1 MEDSSP
7 AGEEMPARS
16 ASSQDQAIYSKQL
29 LYWTS
34 SRLRALPRG
43 GHRPT
48 AWSQLLALPA
58 SAYQGR
64 IWSNKGLGAPRSFA
78 QIKSLYNSPTPAAS
92 QFSSSETAI
101 ERQSSPQSRGKGE
114 AFWSYLSNYSGAELD
129 FGETSG
135 VGTTDVLSNPEVRV
149 CPSLVVKSMHSSAC
163 QGVKLRSPICS
174 SSFGHD
180 LLKGPPPNHPCIPPF
195 LFDEGW
201 IFVEKPR
208 NSTALRE
215 DFCHSVEWRA
225 GSGPSIGDKVS
236 LSTPEGIVMQDFPKR
251 KNGTHGDWVED
262 LSSDLNS
269 ESLQFQWL
277 TDKMKECGE
286 AVGLSVN
293 NSKKGWGD
301 LIAFAHG
308 REKENRTALALVK

>member
-1 MEDSSP
+1 M
-7 AGEEMPARS
+7 G
-16 ASSQDQAIYSKQL
+16 
-29 LYWTS
+29 
-34 SRLRALPRG
+34 
-43 GHRPT
+43 T
-48 AWSQLLALPA
+48 A
-58 SAYQGR
+58 
-64 IWSNKGLGAPRSFA
+64 
-78 QIKSLYNSPTPAAS
+78 
-92 QFSSSETAI
+92 
-101 ERQSSPQSRGKGE
+101 
-114 AFWSYLSNYSGAELD
+114 
-129 FGETSG
+129 
-135 VGTTDVLSNPEVRV
+135 DVLSNPEVRV

-163 QGVKLRSPICS
+163 QGVKLRSLICS

-301 LIAFAHG
+301 LISFSHG